1 VARRV
6 GFVAVL
12 AVLTAAFLAATTV
25 RHGFFD
31 LRVYHG
37 ALNLWIH
44 GGGDLYDYVNP
55 GTRYGFTYPPFAALT
70 MLPMAYLGWHTAI
83 VINIVLT
90 VVASAALLWW
100 LVDPVARRHGWV
112 RWFAFAIAACLLAA
126 FEPTRETVTF
136 GQVNLLM
143 LVLVV
148 ADLRWLVARR
158 SRWAGV
164 GVGLA
169 TAIKLTPG
177 IFIAYLLISRRWRA
191 AAVASGTAAVATVL
205 AGLLAP
211 AESRVFWTEALWN
224 TDRVGVFAYVSNQSL
239 RGAVSRL
246 DPEHPDLV
254 LWVVLVIAALAIWV
268 WRARAAAR
276 AGDELTGFALTAVVG
291 CLVSP
296 VTWVH
301 HLVWLAPALILLID
315 RAASAPARSRR
326 RRWLLGLATVSYA
339 VLISRVIWLW
349 QDGGGGVLGILGGNA
364 YVWVSLAL
372 LVLLPIRSAGP
383 RRQPQGVAD
392 LDDLG
397 RAPTAGAVDRERGP
411 LPVGD

>member
-1 VARRV
+1 VGVVA
-6 GFVAVL
+6 AL
-12 AVLTAAFLAATTV
+12 AALTAAFLAVATV

-37 ALNLWIH
+37 AVNLWVH

-70 MLPMAYLGWHTAI
+70 MLPLAYLGWHTAI
-83 VINIVLT
+83 GISIVLA
-90 VVASAALLWW
+90 VAASAVLLWW

-112 RWFAFAIAACLLAA
+112 RWFAFAIGACLLAA
-126 FEPTRETVTF
+126 FEPIRETVTF

-143 LVLVV
+143 LLLVL
-148 ADLRWLVARR
+148 ADLRWLVARD

-177 IFIAYLLISRRWRA
+177 IFIAYLLIVRRWRA
-191 AAVASGTAAVATVL
+191 AAVASGTAVVATLL
-205 AGLLAP
+205 AGLLVP
-211 AESRVFWTEALWN
+211 AESRVFWAEALWN
-224 TDRVGVFAYVSNQSL
+224 TDRIGVFAYVSNQSL
-239 RGAVSRL
+239 RGLVSRL
-246 DPEHPDLV
+246 DPQHPDLV
-254 LWVVLVIAALAIWV
+254 LWAVLVVATLGVWV
-268 WRARAAAR
+268 WRVRAAAR
-276 AGDELTGFALTAVVG
+276 AGDEPTAFALTAVVG

-301 HLVWLAPALILLID
+301 HLVWLVPAVILLID
-315 RAASAPARSRR
+315 RAASAPAGGRR
-326 RRWLLGLATVSYA
+326 RRWLLGLAIGSYA

-349 QDGGGGVLGILGGNA
+349 PDGGGGLLGALGGNA
-364 YVWVSLAL
+364 YLWVSLAL
-372 LVLLPIRSAGP
+372 LVLLPIESTGP
-383 RRQPQGVAD
+383 GWQREGVAD

-397 RAPTAGAVDRERGP
+397 RAPAAGAVDRERGP
-411 LPVGD
+411 LAVRE